1 MSAVSSCPGRIFVT
15 IRRKKSAVLGVTL
28 VTAVVF
34 LCLQYNV
41 GKDAVDEDAKIQ
53 PVYDERTSESRSFAS
68 ESKPVYVGTS
78 RKQLY
83 VPPQRIV
90 HFDLKGAPPKVSY
103 LKQVFTLIKQL
114 GATGVLLEWEDM
126 FPWTGPIK
134 ELAAGN
140 AYSKD
145 DVKEILTS
153 AKDND
158 LQVIPLI
165 QTFGHME
172 FALKYNTFSHL
183 REVPESSQALCPSLN
198 DSLVLVE
205 HMIQQILAIHGSVTY
220 LHVGCD
226 EVFQMG
232 ECPRC
237 RPKIRED
244 LFLSHV
250 SNVARLV
257 KKISP
262 HTIPLIWDDMLRH
275 VPAATLSM
283 YKMNT
288 LVEPMVWVYAE
299 DIYRFVPSNVWDK
312 YASVFP
318 YIWTASAFKGA
329 FGETMYIPNVKRHLE
344 NNLNWLELMNNE
356 GPLYKGGFR
365 GIAIT
370 GWQRYDHFAT
380 LCELLPAAIPSLA
393 INTLATSRGF
403 FNSTLTEPLLSALE
417 CSLMPPSSVP
427 ILTDPFLW
435 DTLGRCQFPGH
446 GFFLFLQRFNSLQ
459 REIADF
465 TNQIDK
471 KRSWLT
477 TYNVRHNFSSPLRV
491 DELLLDHPRLYHSS
505 ISMLHSA
512 IDNLQSVYDNFTV
525 AEWIEQNIWPLIEKL
540 DKIQSDG
547 ANLKQR
553 KVWQRRPFPILKEL
567 ERFGLGKGDF
577 SSNHLTVNRPL
588 S

>member
-68 ESKPVYVGTS
+68 ESKPVQFISNHFQQPQSLQRQSQQQVYVGTS

-288 LVEPMVWVYAE
+288 LVEPM
-299 DIYRFVPSNVWDK
+299 
-312 YASVFP
+312 
-318 YIWTASAFKGA
+318 
-329 FGETMYIPNVKRHLE
+329 HLSH
-344 NNLNWLELMNNE
+344 
-356 GPLYKGGFR
+356 
-365 GIAIT
+365 
-370 GWQRYDHFAT
+370 RYDHFAT